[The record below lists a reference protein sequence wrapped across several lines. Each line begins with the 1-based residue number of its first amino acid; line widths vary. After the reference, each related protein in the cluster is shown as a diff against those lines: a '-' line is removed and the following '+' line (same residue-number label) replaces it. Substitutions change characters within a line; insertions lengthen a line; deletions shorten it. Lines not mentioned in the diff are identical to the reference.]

1 MGNTNVLSL
10 MLYEKKFCD
19 KINSLHIS
27 YQDKKD
33 LSTAYRQLFYQNID
47 MREKMTNYNDAM
59 QLCLPEGQAKLI
71 EDVAEALKYN
81 RTDKLPSDNYISFC
95 TIFDTSHS

>member
-10 MLYEKKFCD
+10 MLHEKKFCD

-33 LSTAYRQLFYQNID
+33 LSTAYRQLFYRNID
-47 MREKMTNYNDAM
+47 MEEEMTYYNDAI
-59 QLCLPEGQAKLI
+59 QLCLSEGQAKLI
-71 EDVAEALKYN
+71 ADVADALKYN
-81 RTDKLPSDNYISFC
+81 QIDKLPSDNYISFC
-95 TIFDTSHS
+95 TVYNPAE